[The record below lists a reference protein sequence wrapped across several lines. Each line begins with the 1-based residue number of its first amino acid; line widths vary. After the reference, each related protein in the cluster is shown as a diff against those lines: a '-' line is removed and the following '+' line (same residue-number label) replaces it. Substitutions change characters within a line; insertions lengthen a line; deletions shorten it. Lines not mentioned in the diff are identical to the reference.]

1 MTHRLAALV
10 LAGAVLVAG
19 CSASD
24 NADGPAQSAGPTE
37 SSNSSGSVDSSQPSA
52 SIAPADEPA
61 DIVTGLD
68 APWSIV
74 FVDDAPLISE
84 RDSGNI
90 LEVVGDRTR
99 VVGAVADV
107 APAGEGGLLG
117 LAVREEFLYVYFTSD
132 DGDNRVVR
140 HRLTGSTGNL
150 GLGPVES
157 VLAGIPGGRT
167 HNGGRIAFGP
177 DGMLYISTG
186 DAQDRPKAQDPGSL
200 SGKILRI
207 TPDGDVPADNPTA
220 GSPMWSLG
228 HRNVQGIAWAAD
240 GTMFSSEY
248 GQDTWD
254 ELNVITKGGNY
265 GWPRVEGMSE
275 QFDSMYIDPVQQ
287 WNPDDASPSGMT
299 IAENTIYI
307 ANLRGERI
315 RAVPVAAPD
324 TGRDLFVGEFG
335 RVRDVTVARDG
346 SLWLLTNNTDGRGD
360 ARDGDDRIKRVTVQP
375 G

>member
-10 LAGAVLVAG
+10 LAGAVLVVG

-24 NADGPAQSAGPTE
+24 NADGPAQTAGPAE
-37 SSNSSGSVDSSQPSA
+37 SSGSTDSSQPSA

-61 DIVTGLD
+61 DVVTGLD

-74 FVDDAPLISE
+74 FAGDAPLISE

-140 HRLTGSTGNL
+140 YRLTGTTGSL
-150 GLGPVES
+150 GLGPVEP

-186 DAQDRPKAQDPGSL
+186 DAQDRPKAQDPASL
-200 SGKILRI
+200 SGKILRV
-207 TPDGDVPADNPTA
+207 TPDGYVPADNPTA

-254 ELNVITKGGNY
+254 ELNVIRKGGNY
-265 GWPRVEGMSE
+265 GWPRVEGKSE
-275 QFDSMYIDPVQQ
+275 QFDSVYIDPVQQ

-299 IAENTIYI
+299 IAGDTIYI

-315 RAVPVAAPD
+315 RAVPVTAPE

-335 RVRDVTVARDG
+335 RVRDVTDARDG

-360 ARDGDDRIKRVTVQP
+360 ARDGDDRIKQVTVQS